1 MKGREK
7 KDLLGRGRDEL
18 QKMLEAARNEL
29 FTLALSRERKKLK
42 NVRAV
47 FFKRKD
53 IARISTIL
61 RGKELAQ
68 KQGVE
73 EHEKNIKG

>member
-29 FTLALSRERKKLK
+29 FALALSRERKKLK

-61 RGKELAQ
+61 RGKELAA
-68 KQGVE
+68 KQAA
-73 EHEKNIKG
+73 KGT

>member
-7 KDLLGRGRDEL
+7 KDLLGKGKDEL

-42 NVRAV
+42 NVRAA

-61 RGKELAQ
+61 RGKELA
-68 KQGVE
+68 
-73 EHEKNIKG
+73 EK

>member
-7 KDLLGRGRDEL
+7 KDLLGKGKDEL

-29 FTLALSRERKKLK
+29 FAFALSRERKKLK

-61 RGKELAQ
+61 RGKELA
-68 KQGVE
+68 
-73 EHEKNIKG
+73 EKNRE

>member
-7 KDLLGRGRDEL
+7 KDLLGKGKDEL
-18 QKMLEAARNEL
+18 QKMLEAARNE
-29 FTLALSRERKKLK
+29 FFALALSRERKKLK

-61 RGKELAQ
+61 RRNELAA
-68 KQGVE
+68 KQAA
-73 EHEKNIKG
+73 KGT